1 METNC
6 SITLYNKYIDKTT
19 TKEYYKKTVIQK
31 ANWQGG
37 KESSMATTTTGKGVL
52 NVVDSINVFIP
63 FINNFSGKAYI
74 EPKAW
79 LKLADNVRDNYFTF
93 QQTDFIVQ
101 GECAFEFVPTTNPI
115 NNLTNNYDNV
125 ITVMSAIVNNNGS
138 KYMQHYTIGGK

>member
-1 METNC
+1 MQTNC
-6 SITLYNKYIDKTT
+6 SITLYNKYIDKIT
-19 TKEYYKKTVIQK
+19 TKECYEKTIIEK

-63 FINNFSGKAYI
+63 FVNGFSGKAYI

-79 LKLADNVRDNYFTF
+79 LKLADNVRDNYFTL

-115 NNLTNNYDNV
+115 TNLTSNYDNV
-125 ITVMSAIVNNNGS
+125 TTIMSAIPNINGS
-138 KYMQHYTIGGK
+138 KHMWHYVIEGK